1 MVGKNRFFITEEDLG
16 IILEER
22 LRIIQDAVESKKGL
36 KPVTLNLQGISSEL
50 DAFFIC
56 HGTSSRH
63 VRAIAEGIQEMLIEI
78 GEKPLF
84 IEGLNEANWVLMDCG
99 DVGIHIFEEK
109 TREYYRLEDLW
120 SHAPLI
126 DMAAPSSASGSIS

>member
-1 MVGKNRFFITEEDLG
+1 LIDLN
-16 IILEER
+16 ER
-22 LRIIQDAVESKKGL
+22 LQIIYGVVGSKMGL
-36 KPVTLNLQGISSEL
+36 DPVVLDLRGLTSEL

-63 VRAIAEGIQEMLIEI
+63 VKAVADATQEKLIEI

-84 IEGLNEANWVLMDCG
+84 VEGLNEATWVLMDCG

-109 TREYYRLEDLW
+109 TRDYYRLEDLW
-120 SHAPLI
+120 SHAPLM
-126 DMAAPSSASGSIS
+126 DLTALSSASDLIARQNLRI

>member
-1 MVGKNRFFITEEDLG
+1 LIGFN
-16 IILEER
+16 ER
-22 LRIIQDAVESKKGL
+22 LQIIYGVVDSKKGL
-36 KPVTLNLQGISSEL
+36 DPVVLDLRDLTSEL

-63 VRAIAEGIQEMLIEI
+63 VKAVTEAIQEKLIEI

-84 IEGLNEANWVLMDCG
+84 IEGLNEGTWVLMDCG

-109 TREYYRLEDLW
+109 TRNYYQLEELW
-120 SHAPLI
+120 SHAPLM
-126 DMAAPSSASGSIS
+126 DLAAFNSASDSIT